1 MITSNNHKSKVRSNT
16 VTIHKKRSVGKT
28 TDLIE
33 SLYQFL
39 NEDVPPVQPTS
50 TQDFAPVTQVMKNV
64 SLDQAVDRYL
74 VRYEKESLPAAN
86 GMPQPPN
93 APVAAVIPQPPP
105 APANGVY
112 ESLNH
117 LLEQLDDLDEEEPA
131 DDEEAPADDGGLG
144 GETDDLGGD
153 DLGGG
158 AGPADGGGAPP
169 AGGAAPAVPAAPVAN
184 APRINLAAFTQAVAR
199 LANNYNNL
207 LDPKT
212 IILNRAE
219 AYIKNNYDERT
230 ATEMMQTLEV
240 NYGLK
245 PVDLSNPT
253 TGATPEYPQPYTV
266 GALGGGGGGG

>member
-1 MITSNNHKSKVRSNT
+1 MK
-16 VTIHKKRSVGKT
+16 KT
-28 TDLIE
+28 TKPITIRKTRSLGSTTTIIE
-33 SLYQFL
+33 NLYRFL

-50 TQDFAPVTQVMKNV
+50 TQDFAPVNQVMKNV

-105 APANGVY
+105 AAQPAVY
-112 ESLNH
+112 ESLDH
-117 LLEQLDDLDEEEPA
+117 LLEQLDDLDEEEPT
-131 DDEEAPADDGGLG
+131 DEEEAPADDAGGDELG
-144 GETDDLGGD
+144 GATDDLGGGGD

-158 AGPADGGGAPP
+158 GAPAP
-169 AGGAAPAVPAAPVAN
+169 AGGAPAAAPAAPVVN

-245 PVDLSNPT
+245 PVDMSNPT
-253 TGATPEYPQPYTV
+253 NGSNPEYPQPYTT
-266 GALGGGGGGG
+266 GALGGGGGGGG

>member
-1 MITSNNHKSKVRSNT
+1 MKKNRINTDIRVCKTRSLGTTTS
-16 VTIHKKRSVGKT
+16 I
-28 TDLIE
+28 IE
-33 SLYQFL
+33 NLYRFL
-39 NEDVPPVQPTS
+39 NEDVPPTQPTS

-93 APVAAVIPQPPP
+93 APVAAVIPQPPVS
-105 APANGVY
+105 APAVY
-112 ESLNH
+112 ESLDH

-131 DDEEAPADDGGLG
+131 EDEEAPAEDDGGLG
-144 GETDDLGGD
+144 GATDDLGGGD
-153 DLGGG
+153 DLGAGAAPAPDASGG
-158 AGPADGGGAPP
+158 
-169 AGGAAPAVPAAPVAN
+169 GGAAPAAPAAPVVN
-184 APRINLAAFTQAVAR
+184 TPRINLAAFTQAVAR

-219 AYIKNNYDERT
+219 AYIRNNYDERT
-230 ATEMMQTLEV
+230 AIEMMQTLDT

-245 PVDLSNPT
+245 PVDMSNPT
-253 TGATPEYPQPYTV
+253 TGSTPEYPQPYTV
-266 GALGGGGGGG
+266 GALGSGGGGG